1 MKKITLYLMIL
12 FTISTFSQEIVIGNG
27 TTSTTS
33 TGADPIDGYYAALK
47 YQAVYLASELNS
59 SLSPYDEITS
69 LGWSI
74 SGDYAGG
81 ILNGYTIKIGHTSA
95 IDSGAHDSSALTTVK
110 SSFDYDPTVT
120 AEGEFDMISFDTNF
134 IWNGVDNIV
143 VEVCTNGPNA
153 YTSPFGTVRKTDL
166 TSGSRSYRSDSNP
179 ACDYDTTSTHSYRPN
194 IKFSYIAG
202 TPPSCIAPSGLTI
215 SNITSS
221 SVDFLWTAG
230 GTEVNYEYVVQAAG
244 TGEPTAAGTAVTGST
259 TASESGLTA
268 ISPYEVYV
276 RSNCDTD
283 GFSSWTGPLS
293 FTTLCE
299 AFDVPYSENF
309 DSTAT
314 GTSSNPTVPNCWSFI
329 DGGSGYGYVSSTGAN
344 SFYLYNFSDMSGDY
358 ILVSPETNALSSGT
372 NRVSF
377 DVDGSMSQEL
387 IVGTLSDPADSSTF
401 TAIETITLATNDY
414 ESYVVNIPS
423 GTDLHVGFK
432 HGQTGTYDSYYLD
445 NIVVEAIPSC
455 LEVTDLITSDLTSSS
470 AALSWT
476 ADASQSLFNVEVV
489 DITAGGSVTGTP
501 THSGVANPY
510 TLTGLTANND
520 YEFYVQADCGGGDLS
535 TWSGP
540 ASFYTGYCVPSN
552 TSSSTY
558 INSFSTTGASV
569 NVDNTSTGYT
579 NSGYGDYSQ
588 ETAIETF
595 PGGSFD
601 FSASIVGGTVGFA
614 LWIDLNNDLVF
625 DTTSEVLFNT
635 TSYGSGPFTGTI
647 EIPSD
652 LAEGNYRLRMMID
665 YSDSNPS
672 AATGDSTCSFNSTRG
687 EVEDYTV
694 TLVAPPTDA
703 MDWNN
708 IQWLAPA
715 VGDGSRTSLNID
727 AGTSITAY
735 AQGYEG
741 GVTDTTVGSAGA
753 GIECWIGIHNEN
765 TDPATWPASAWSV
778 ATFDSEQGNNDEYK
792 LTTADAPVGTN
803 YVASRW
809 RLNNA
814 GFTYGGTNPSDPG
827 QTPGGPWDGTTNVS
841 IQLVVNPI
849 ANDDCSGAIA
859 LAVNSDLECGTVTSG
874 SVEFATDS
882 SVSNSTCSGTED
894 DDVWY
899 NFVATSETHVVSL
912 SNVSGT
918 STDMYHVL
926 YAGDCNTLGDAI
938 KCSDANTS
946 ETSGLTIGNTY
957 YVQVYTYT
965 STPGQNTSFDI
976 CVGTPPPPPAND
988 NCSGVIDLA
997 SLTSPVSGS
1006 TTYASNDFILGCLSS
1021 SSAKDVI
1028 YSIQVPD
1035 GATLSIGQTSNA
1047 YDSKHSLR
1055 YGNTCPG
1062 DQLIVCT
1069 DDSDT
1074 QTETWVNN
1082 TGADQ
1087 TVYWIQSAYSTGSGD
1102 YTLSWTMTPLSVDGQ
1117 TLKQFT
1123 YFPNPVN
1130 DMLTIKAQKDVDH
1143 ITVYNMLGQ
1152 VVKRQTPNTRD
1163 CTVDLSAMQAGA
1175 YFVQVSVDNSVE
1187 TVRILKN

>member
-1 MKKITLYLMIL
+1 MKKITLTFICI
-12 FTISTFSQEIVIGNG
+12 ISTYCINSQIYVSENFDSGTPSGWTDSYSNTTTSPCSVQSERDNLYSSSSTGNMTTSNFASASNGTDLTFSIDYKILNFTGLGATAQGWGTAALQYSTDDGTNWIDILVIDDSNH
-27 TTSTTS
+27 TTSTDCATAS
-33 TGADPIDGYYAALK
+33 GTVAAANLPVGSDVK
-47 YQAVYLASELNS
+47 LR
-59 SLSPYDEITS
+59 
-69 LGWSI
+69 I
-74 SGDYAGG
+74 SNVWTAGDYYFYIDNFNASQVISCPQVSSITVSNISTSSAELSWTEGGTESLWNIEYGLAGYTQG
-81 ILNGYTIKIGHTSA
+81 SGTTLSASTNPYTLNG
-95 IDSGAHDSSALTTVK
+95 
-110 SSFDYDPTVT
+110 
-120 AEGEFDMISFDTNF
+120 
-134 IWNGVDNIV
+134 
-143 VEVCTNGPNA
+143 
-153 YTSPFGTVRKTDL
+153 L
-166 TSGSRSYRSDSNP
+166 TSGTI
-179 ACDYDTTSTHSYRPN
+179 YD
-194 IKFSYIAG
+194 IYIQADCGAG
-202 TPPSCIAPSGLTI
+202 D
-215 SNITSS
+215 TSS
-221 SVDFLWTAG
+221 WV
-230 GTEVNYEYVVQAAG
+230 
-244 TGEPTAAGTAVTGST
+244 
-259 TASESGLTA
+259 
-268 ISPYEVYV
+268 
-276 RSNCDTD
+276 
-283 GFSSWTGPLS
+283 GPLS

-299 AFDVPYSENF
+299 TFNVPYTENF
-309 DSTAT
+309 DSTST
-314 GTSSNPTVPNCWSFI
+314 GTSTNPTVPNCWSFI
-329 DGGSGYGYVSSTGAN
+329 DGGSGYGYVSSTAAN
-344 SFYLYNFSDMSGDY
+344 SFYLYNVSDMSGDY

-377 DVDGSMSQEL
+377 DVDGSMSQDL

-401 TAIETITLATNDY
+401 TAIETITLATTDY

-432 HGQTGTYDSYYLD
+432 HGQTGTYDAYYLD

-455 LEVTDLITSDLTSSS
+455 LEVTDLTTSDLTSSS

-558 INSFSTTGASV
+558 INNFSTTGASV

-601 FSASIVGGTVGFA
+601 FSASIVGGTAGFA

-652 LAEGNYRLRMMID
+652 LAEGNYRLRMMTD

-672 AATGDSTCSFNSTRG
+672 AATGDSACSFNSTRG

-849 ANDDCSGAIA
+849 ANDDCSGAIS

-912 SNVSGT
+912 SNVSG

-1069 DDSDT
+1069 DDSDI

-1102 YTLSWTMTPLSVDGQ
+1102 YTLAWTMTPLSIDDQ

-1130 DMLTIKAQKDVDH
+1130 DMLTIRAQKDVDD

-1152 VVKRQTPNTRD
+1152 VVKRQSPNTRD
-1163 CTVDLSAMQAGA
+1163 CTVDLSAMQTGA
-1175 YFVQVSVDNSVE
+1175 YFVQVSIDNTVE
-1187 TVRILKN
+1187 TVRVLKN